1 MKTREDRIRNF
12 AKWALILLILF
23 STFLLSPYLKYN
35 NAEAARKRAQA
46 ALDDKSPQ
54 LNGFI
59 NQFLIVN
66 EPGTTNS
73 SLLFVE
79 PTIVNSGGSPSIAE
93 NFELEIVFTNKTSF
107 DADSIDFSDEFK
119 TNIFSR
125 GNEYLV
131 NLKRPQLLSEKT
143 IKAVGMGEGSIGW
156 LAFRLSH
163 NLVNDYNF
171 TNYQTV
177 LSYLDKDGRRLFV
190 TNGFWNGK
198 PARKIIYSEVPLNL
212 PGSENIFTKV
222 IVPAG
227 TNTAWLPPELPPGCS
242 NVVIF
247 LGANG
252 IIYSRPIA
260 EISPENSGT
269 KFAVKDLPD
278 FLITNMDKMPNYSP
292 HMENMWIRWNSAKQ
306 GYGDK
311 TVDLPIL
318 PLVVSNRF
326 YVDVQIP
333 FLNEKRKLV
342 MSREFD
348 PALSKLPKNWDW
360 NYSTNY
366 NSFSGLYYYEI
377 VNEFTNPV
385 LQVFY
390 AAPNEIHVFGIF
402 IVDTNQIL
410 ETFGGPPQLLTLAT
424 KFINM
429 TNMQEITNAFEIS
442 EALGTNSMGN
452 IMTNYM
458 YDLKFPE
465 SKTIFKYP
473 FNRNPNV
480 FADWIM
486 ATNKSDTKTL
496 DKMQ

>member
-1 MKTREDRIRNF
+1 
-12 AKWALILLILF
+12 
-23 STFLLSPYLKYN
+23 
-35 NAEAARKRAQA
+35 
-46 ALDDKSPQ
+46 
-54 LNGFI
+54 
-59 NQFLIVN
+59 
-66 EPGTTNS
+66 
-73 SLLFVE
+73 
-79 PTIVNSGGSPSIAE
+79 
-93 NFELEIVFTNKTSF
+93 
-107 DADSIDFSDEFK
+107 
-119 TNIFSR
+119 
-125 GNEYLV
+125 
-131 NLKRPQLLSEKT
+131 
-143 IKAVGMGEGSIGW
+143 MGEGSIGW